1 MIRSITIN
9 PGLGCFIFPL
19 ATVKLTRIHQ
29 YQYYI
34 LLTME
39 CIINIFASM
48 KKEYTLAIQAAVKAG
63 LAILEIYGRDDFQ
76 IEAKVDDSPLTIAD
90 KTANG
95 IITEIL
101 ESTDIPILSEEGKA
115 IPYSERNNWSL
126 FWLVDPLD
134 GTKEFI
140 KRNGEFTVNIAMV
153 REGSTE
159 FGVVFAPVIQ
169 ELYVGIPGRGAFLC
183 REDKNFNQPLDY
195 LLQFANQL
203 PCEESHDKQFRVV
216 ASRSH
221 YNEETRTFVEA
232 LDSGGKEI
240 SLVSKGSSLKLCMVA
255 TGSADIYP
263 RLGPTMEWDTAAAHA
278 VVKAAG
284 KNVYHAET
292 GEELMYNK
300 ENLLN
305 PYFVVR

>member
-1 MIRSITIN
+1 
-9 PGLGCFIFPL
+9 
-19 ATVKLTRIHQ
+19 
-29 YQYYI
+29 
-34 LLTME
+34 
-39 CIINIFASM
+39 M
-48 KKEYTLAIQAAVKAG
+48 KNAYSLAIQAAVKAG
-63 LAILEIYGRDDFQ
+63 QAILEIYGTEDFQ
-76 IEAKVDDSPLTIAD
+76 VESKADDSPLTIAD

-101 ESTDIPILSEEGKA
+101 EKTEIPLLSEEGKT
-115 IPYSERNNWSL
+115 IPYMNRSWWPR

-140 KRNGEFTVNIAMV
+140 KRNGEFTVNIALV
-153 REGSTE
+153 EEGHAE
-159 FGVVFAPVIQ
+159 FGVVYAPVIK
-169 ELYVGIPGRGAFLC
+169 ELYLGIPGRGAFLC
-183 REDKNFNQPLDY
+183 REEKNFNQPLDY
-195 LLQFANQL
+195 LLQFADQM
-203 PCEESHDKQFRVV
+203 PCEPPDEENFRVV

-221 YNEETRTFVEA
+221 YNEDTKAFVEA
-232 LDSGGKEI
+232 LDPGGKEI

-255 TGSADIYP
+255 VGSADIYP

-292 GEELMYNK
+292 SEELKYNK

>member
-1 MIRSITIN
+1 
-9 PGLGCFIFPL
+9 
-19 ATVKLTRIHQ
+19 
-29 YQYYI
+29 
-34 LLTME
+34 
-39 CIINIFASM
+39 M
-48 KKEYTLAIQAAVKAG
+48 KKNYSLAIEAAVKAG
-63 LAILEIYGRDDFQ
+63 QAILDIYGTEDFQ
-76 IEAKVDDSPLTIAD
+76 IESKADDSPLTIAD

-95 IITEIL
+95 IIVDILNKTEI
-101 ESTDIPILSEEGKA
+101 PVLSEEGKS
-115 IPYSERNNWSL
+115 IPYQARNQWTR

-140 KRNGEFTVNIAMV
+140 KRNGEFTVNIALV
-153 REGSTE
+153 EDGHAE
-159 FGVVFAPVIQ
+159 FGVVYAPVIQ

-183 REDKNFNQPLDY
+183 REEKNFNQPLDY
-195 LLQFANQL
+195 LLQLGDQM
-203 PCEESHDKQFRVV
+203 PCESPNEEFFRVV

-221 YNEETRTFVEA
+221 YNEDTKAFVEA

-255 TGSADIYP
+255 IGTADIYP

-292 GEELMYNK
+292 GEELDYNK